1 MFEYA
6 IYRIKI
12 ENRLSGLKTAK
23 KGVITLI
30 FDVMEK
36 DLNKLALEAHANA
49 VKKGFWDNNPSNE
62 HFLCLVICEL
72 SEAVEAD
79 RAGKRAKVDMYK
91 QLTKESIERTGN
103 PHYFNE
109 VSFSHEIK
117 YSVED
122 ELADAFI
129 RLLDLAGANNYNL
142 NRFCLQHVVTA
153 RKTFTENIYAIIKDI
168 MNYKYSKEEQVNYAM
183 HQIRR
188 LSEILK
194 IDLFWHIEQK
204 MAYNKHREYKHGKGY

>member
-1 MFEYA
+1 M
-6 IYRIKI
+6 IYRIRI
-12 ENRLSGLKTAK
+12 ENRLSGLKIAK

-36 DLNKLALEAHANA
+36 DLNKLAAEAHANA
-49 VKKGFWDNNPSNE
+49 VEKGFWENNPSNE

-79 RAGKRAKVDMYK
+79 RKGRRADVESYK
-91 QLTKESIERTGN
+91 LLSKASIERTGN
-103 PHYFNE
+103 MEYFNE
-109 VSFSHEIK
+109 VAFCDKIK
-117 YSVED
+117 DSVED
-122 ELADAFI
+122 ELADVFI

-142 NRFCLQHVVTA
+142 NRFCLQHVVTE

-168 MNYKYSKEEQVNYAM
+168 MNYKYSKEEQISYAM

-194 IDLFWHIEQK
+194 IDLFWHVEQK
-204 MAYNKHREYKHGKGY
+204 MAYNRLREYKHGKGY

>member
-1 MFEYA
+1 M
-6 IYRIKI
+6 
-12 ENRLSGLKTAK
+12 SGLKTIK
-23 KGVITLI
+23 YGVIILI
-30 FDVMEK
+30 LDVMEK
-36 DLNKLALEAHANA
+36 DLNKLAAEAHANA
-49 VKKGFWDNNPSNE
+49 VEKGFWENNPSNE

-72 SEAVEAD
+72 SEAIEAD
-79 RAGKRAKVDMYK
+79 RKGRRADVENYKLLSKV
-91 QLTKESIERTGN
+91 SVERTGN
-103 PHYFNE
+103 MEYFNE
-109 VSFSHEIK
+109 IAFCHRIK
-117 YSVED
+117 DSVED

-194 IDLFWHIEQK
+194 INLFWHIEQK
-204 MAYNKHREYKHGKGY
+204 MAYNRLREHKHGKGY

>member
-1 MFEYA
+1 M
-6 IYRIKI
+6 
-12 ENRLSGLKTAK
+12 SGLKTIK
-23 KGVITLI
+23 YGVIILI
-30 FDVMEK
+30 LDMMEK
-36 DLNKLALEAHANA
+36 NLNKLAAEAHANA
-49 VKKGFWDNNPSNE
+49 VEKGFWENNPSNE

-72 SEAVEAD
+72 SEAIEAD
-79 RAGKRAKVDMYK
+79 RKGKRADVENYKLLSKASVD
-91 QLTKESIERTGN
+91 RTGN
-103 PHYFNE
+103 MEYFNE
-109 VSFSHEIK
+109 IAFCHKIK
-117 YSVED
+117 DSVED

-204 MAYNKHREYKHGKGY
+204 MVYNRLREHKHGKGY

>member
-1 MFEYA
+1 M
-6 IYRIKI
+6 
-12 ENRLSGLKTAK
+12 SGLKTAK

-36 DLNKLALEAHANA
+36 DLNKLAAEAHANA
-49 VKKGFWDNNPSNE
+49 VEKGFWEGKPSNE
-62 HFLCLVICEL
+62 HFLCLVISEL
-72 SEAVEAD
+72 MEAVEAD
-79 RAGKRAKVDMYK
+79 RGSHRNRRANVDWFKKRVENSRICRGLDPEIP
-91 QLTKESIERTGN
+91 KERGYEVIYNETIKGSIE
-103 PHYFNE
+103 E
-109 VSFSHEIK
+109 
-117 YSVED
+117 

-142 NRFCLQHVVTA
+142 NRFCLQHVVTE

-168 MNYKYSKEEQVNYAM
+168 MNYKYSKEEQINYAM

-204 MAYNKHREYKHGKGY
+204 MAYNWLREHKHGKGY